1 MSNPDLAFCAKCGKE
16 LPMNATFCPACG
28 TPVGTSGSTAT
39 SGSTSTS
46 SQSMGMSGSG
56 LDTLSKDSKAQ
67 QYWFQRL
74 IAFVI
79 DAIIVNVV
87 LYIIAIFVF
96 SALFFGGVGYYAF
109 FFGGFTF
116 VSGFLLVLYF
126 PFLESMR
133 GASIGKGFFKL
144 KVVNK
149 GGTNPTFMEA
159 FIRNISKIFWLLLLL
174 DVIGGLVM
182 SKGVQQ
188 KYTDTMAGTMVVA
201 A

>member
-1 MSNPDLAFCAKCGKE
+1 
-16 LPMNATFCPACG
+16 MNATFCPACG
-28 TPVGTSGSTAT
+28 TPVGTSGASTTA
-39 SGSTSTS
+39 SP
-46 SQSMGMSGSG
+46 SMTMAGSG

-87 LYIIAIFVF
+87 VYIIAIFAL
-96 SALFFGGVGYYAF
+96 SAFLFGGLGFYAF
-109 FFGGFTF
+109 FYGGFTF
-116 VSGFLLVLYF
+116 LSGFLLVLYF
-126 PFLESMR
+126 TVLESMR

-149 GGTNPTFMEA
+149 GGTNPTFVEA

-174 DVIGGLVM
+174 DVIGGLLM

-188 KYTDTMAGTMVVA
+188 KYTDTMAGTSVVGT
-201 A
+201 